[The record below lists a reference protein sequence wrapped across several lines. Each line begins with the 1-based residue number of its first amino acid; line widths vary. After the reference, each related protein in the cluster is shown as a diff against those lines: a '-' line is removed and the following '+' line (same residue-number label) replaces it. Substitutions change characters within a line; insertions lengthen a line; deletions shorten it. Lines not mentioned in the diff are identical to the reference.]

1 MKISEF
7 AKRSGVTVKTLL
19 HYDKIGLLKPSRKT
33 DAGYRIYCDD
43 DFTKLQQIT
52 TLKFVGLS
60 LEEIK
65 HLLSEKGQDI
75 GSIIDVQTKAL
86 EEKKKHIETVIT
98 ALNKAK
104 GKIQSNSF
112 LEVQELIDIIRI
124 TNMEI
129 KAKQRFNNACKQY
142 ITDSYYWRAK
152 TAELINELVKPDVND
167 VILDLGC
174 GTGKQLIELSKNV
187 KSAIGLDISEGM
199 LKQAK
204 ENVENEGINNIE
216 LYIGSFEEPNLN
228 VDLRR
233 KHITKII
240 SNYALHHLTT
250 EYKQKAI
257 ENMIN
262 IGGEELQS
270 IIIGDLMFFENPNDH
285 REEFALVGYGPEV
298 DFPSSIEEL
307 MNCFL
312 NFDFTIEVHKV
323 HPLVGV
329 IVANRNKNGNK
340 I

>member
-1 MKISEF
+1 
-7 AKRSGVTVKTLL
+7 
-19 HYDKIGLLKPSRKT
+19 
-33 DAGYRIYCDD
+33 
-43 DFTKLQQIT
+43 
-52 TLKFVGLS
+52 
-60 LEEIK
+60 
-65 HLLSEKGQDI
+65 
-75 GSIIDVQTKAL
+75 
-86 EEKKKHIETVIT
+86 
-98 ALNKAK
+98 
-104 GKIQSNSF
+104 
-112 LEVQELIDIIRI
+112 
-124 TNMEI
+124 MEI